1 MKISHLALAITL
13 MAGIFSAASVVRA
26 EDGVTDAEIKVGMC
40 NALTGPSAAL
50 GTGMKA
56 GATAFFSKLNAAGG
70 VNGRKINLL
79 SYDDA
84 YEPAKTA
91 ALTTKLIEEDKVFA
105 LFGYVGTPTASAIM
119 PQLAR
124 SGIPFVAPF
133 TGAELLRNP
142 VKKNIVNVRG
152 SYFDE
157 TEGLVEHLT
166 TDLGIKSIG
175 VFIQEDAYGAAG
187 EAGVQKALR
196 KRDLT
201 LAGKGTYTR
210 GTEEIASGLAAL
222 KSANPQAVIMVGSYK
237 ACAAFVKQAKAGG
250 FKPLFC
256 NVSFVGT
263 SALMR
268 EMGDDGEG
276 VYVSQVMPSPW
287 DDSVPVV
294 KDYQAAMKAA
304 GETEFDYTS
313 LEGYV
318 SASVFAQGL
327 DKSGTGL
334 TREAFLNSLESLNTS
349 IGGLTI
355 ALSPASHQAMKDIYF
370 IQVRAG
376 KAIPITKF

>member
-210 GTEEIASGLAAL
+210 
-222 KSANPQAVIMVGSYK
+222 
-237 ACAAFVKQAKAGG
+237 
-250 FKPLFC
+250 
-256 NVSFVGT
+256 
-263 SALMR
+263 
-268 EMGDDGEG
+268 
-276 VYVSQVMPSPW
+276 
-287 DDSVPVV
+287 
-294 KDYQAAMKAA
+294 
-304 GETEFDYTS
+304 
-313 LEGYV
+313 
-318 SASVFAQGL
+318 
-327 DKSGTGL
+327 
-334 TREAFLNSLESLNTS
+334 
-349 IGGLTI
+349 
-355 ALSPASHQAMKDIYF
+355 
-370 IQVRAG
+370 
-376 KAIPITKF
+376 